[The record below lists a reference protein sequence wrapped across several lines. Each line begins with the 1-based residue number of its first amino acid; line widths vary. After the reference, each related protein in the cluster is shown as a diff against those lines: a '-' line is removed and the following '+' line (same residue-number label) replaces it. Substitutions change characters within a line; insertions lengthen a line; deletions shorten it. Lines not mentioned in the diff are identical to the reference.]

1 MFHLIVDAFP
11 HWMAYPMWKSI
22 TFECRNKYVSPLKH
36 TESAKSTSVHSTE
49 MAAAV
54 VSSRPEKWMDW
65 EGRDALR
72 ARLFFEAASTST
84 MSFLHSHT
92 ITLDR
97 PPPVWRDFLRVPPL
111 LCWLFLS
118 TAEIMLRLLI
128 LLILPS
134 KIVNLKMLK
143 S

>member
-97 PPPVWRDFLRVPPL
+97 PPPVWRDFFKGSLTML
-111 LCWLFLS
+111 IISQHCWDN
-118 TAEIMLRLLI
+118 AETVDFAYITF
-128 LLILPS
+128 
-134 KIVNLKMLK
+134 KDCNFKNLK